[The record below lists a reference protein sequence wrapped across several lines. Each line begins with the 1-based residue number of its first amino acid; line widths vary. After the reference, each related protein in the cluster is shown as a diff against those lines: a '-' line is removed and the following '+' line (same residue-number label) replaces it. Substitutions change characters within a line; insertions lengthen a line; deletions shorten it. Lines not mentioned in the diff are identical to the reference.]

1 MNYEKTILQNMYN
14 FNEPKVALVLR
25 KDSKGCYDFVE
36 LNGYIVEMVYNEHG
50 AFIKSR
56 TFFIDKS
63 ETVNPGVEK
72 VIEYIPRTLT
82 VDQVVD
88 ILERLRQVAEDDVKE
103 LNYLRGYRI
112 NSPKVCELLK
122 TGFDINFEFSEDLY
136 CKNTVLK
143 YDLNVVTYRED
154 KDYCLASI
162 ETKDFDHLV
171 SEVEF
176 LDSNSFYPYSE
187 KEDYSRRYDYFCR
200 DLVEKLKSEINMRKE
215 IFGFLHDYD
224 ITCTSVDLLGDERD
238 EELMK
243 LINEKL
249 KNKKGV

>member
-1 MNYEKTILQNMYN
+1 MEKTILQNMYN

-122 TGFDINFEFSEDLY
+122 TEFDINFEFSEDLY

-154 KDYCLASI
+154 KDY
-162 ETKDFDHLV
+162 T
-171 SEVEF
+171 
-176 LDSNSFYPYSE
+176 
-187 KEDYSRRYDYFCR
+187 RRYDYFCR

-249 KNKKGV
+249 KNKEGV

>member
-1 MNYEKTILQNMYN
+1 MEKTILQNMYN
-14 FNEPKVALVLR
+14 FNEPKVALVSR

-122 TGFDINFEFSEDLY
+122 TEFDINFEFSEDLY

-187 KEDYSRRYDYFCR
+187 KEDYSRRYDYFCG

-215 IFGFLHDYD
+215 IFGFLHDYN

-238 EELMK
+238 EKLMK

-249 KNKKGV
+249 KNKEGV

>member
-1 MNYEKTILQNMYN
+1 MEKTILQNMYN

-25 KDSKGCYDFVE
+25 KDSKDCYDFVE

-122 TGFDINFEFSEDLY
+122 TEFDINFEFSEDLY

-187 KEDYSRRYDYFCR
+187 KEDYSRRYDYFCG

-249 KNKKGV
+249 KNKEGV